1 MASFLYDNYCNL
13 MLGNGTHTLPDL
25 DANEIR
31 VGIVSGSDYTESQTT
46 HQDWADVGTYTED
59 VCYNSEATQVL
70 SNKDVGTTT
79 ARVFDNT
86 ADITFT
92 AVSQDAAK
100 VVDAI
105 VHYAATGTDLN
116 DDPLIC
122 FHDGFSSVTP
132 NGGDIVI
139 AYNASGIFG
148 L

>member
-13 MLGNGTHTLPDL
+13 MLGAGTHTLPDL
-25 DANEIR
+25 PTDTIN
-31 VGIVSGSDYTESQTT
+31 VGIASGSDYTESQTT
-46 HQDWADVGTYTED
+46 HQDWADTTYAED
-59 VCYNSEATQVL
+59 TCYNSESCQTL
-70 SNKDVGTTT
+70 SNKDVGSTT

-92 AVSQDAAK
+92 GVSQDASK
-100 VVDAI
+100 VVDSI
-105 VHYAATGTDLN
+105 VHYAAIGTGAT

-122 FHDGFSSVTP
+122 FHDGFSAITP

-139 AYNASGIFG
+139 AYHASGIFG

>member
-25 DANEIR
+25 SANAIR
-31 VGIVSGSDYTESQTT
+31 VGIVSGADYTESQTT
-46 HQDWADVGTYTED
+46 DQDWADVGTYTED

-70 SNKDVGTTT
+70 ANKDVGTTT
-79 ARVFDNT
+79 PRVFDNT
-86 ADITFT
+86 ADITFS
-92 AVSQDAAK
+92 AVAIDGAK
-100 VVDAI
+100 DVDAI

-122 FHDGFSSVTP
+122 FHDGFSAVTP

-139 AYNASGIFG
+139 SYNASGIFA